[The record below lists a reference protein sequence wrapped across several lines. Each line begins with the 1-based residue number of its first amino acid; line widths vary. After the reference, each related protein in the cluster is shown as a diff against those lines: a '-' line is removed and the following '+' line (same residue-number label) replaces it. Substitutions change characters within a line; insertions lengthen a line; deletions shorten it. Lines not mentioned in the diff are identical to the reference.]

1 MSAPVLGTCF
11 GFNEDY
17 VDFARKSISD
27 AMFKFSSENSNKA
40 LIMDAC
46 NAIKNKLK
54 FKYGLRWGVLIFK
67 EKNDYG
73 NASDAENYMKF
84 YYKGH
89 EIIIFSLVKI
99 ELDI

>member
-1 MSAPVLGTCF
+1 MSAPILGTCF
-11 GFNEDY
+11 GFNRDY
-17 VDFARKSISD
+17 ADFARESISD
-27 AMFKFSSENSNKA
+27 AMWKFSSENSDKA

-54 FKYGLRWGVLIFK
+54 EKYGLSWGVFIFK

-73 NASDAENYMKF
+73 NASDAEYYMKF

-89 EIIIFSLVKI
+89 VIIIFNWLR
-99 ELDI
+99 